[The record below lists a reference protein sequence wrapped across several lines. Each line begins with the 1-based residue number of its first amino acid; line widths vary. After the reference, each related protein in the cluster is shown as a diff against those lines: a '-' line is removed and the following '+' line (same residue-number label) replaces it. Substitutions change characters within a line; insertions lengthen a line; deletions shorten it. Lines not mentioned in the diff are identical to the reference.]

1 MPRARKDYKNISI
14 KMDSHVHSM
23 LVHYASDKGQ
33 SLTTAI
39 ERILYE
45 RLESEGYGG
54 KAESIG
60 SWGKIGKKVE
70 N

>member
-1 MPRARKDYKNISI
+1 MPRARKDYKNISL

-39 ERILYE
+39 ERILND
-45 RLESEGYGG
+45 RLESEGYGCRE
-54 KAESIG
+54 ESIG
-60 SWGKIGKKVE
+60 MWKK